1 MRNQAIATQQ
11 NKRSRMEHSRKHKRK
26 DLWVHLMPW
35 VWWTQK
41 ACRRSCSTILVYKLI
56 LPKQILLYFTQPLT
70 VSLRDIL
77 ISFVFLRLFGAREWT
92 EELPHFFHGGRLEAR
107 RKESLSARRRC
118 SVLLIR
124 CGCDQNVASL
134 IWDYLHQDLKIYEI
148 LIKVLSY
155 LYSK

>member
-11 NKRSRMEHSRKHKRK
+11 NKRMDHSRKDKRNG
-26 DLWVHLMPW
+26 LWVHLMPW

-41 ACRRSCSTILVYKLI
+41 AYRRSCSTILVYKLI

-92 EELPHFFHGGRLEAR
+92 EELPHFFHGSGLEAR
-107 RKESLSARRRC
+107 RKVSLSAKRC
-118 SVLLIR
+118 RSVLPIR

-134 IWDYLHQDLKIYEI
+134 TWDCLHQDLKIYEI